1 MSAVNTINALERLCL
16 IRFARLGYD
25 NPMKIE
31 DTIINPNAIPAI
43 GAPGTPNHVP
53 GYPTAGILWRVTA
66 VSNEGFIAHPW
77 GEPESSRAFT
87 NSQAKWF
94 NAWDE
99 PNDQAQ
105 TPRERNANDQKPTVT
120 DAH

>member
-1 MSAVNTINALERLCL
+1 
-16 IRFARLGYD
+16 
-25 NPMKIE
+25 MKIG

-43 GAPGTPNHVP
+43 GARHSKPCSS
-53 GYPTAGILWRVTA
+53 YPTGILWRVTA

-77 GEPESSRAFT
+77 GEPESSHAFT

-99 PNDQAQ
+99 PNGQ
-105 TPRERNANDQKPTVT
+105 E
-120 DAH
+120 HL